1 MGQTAPLDATVR
13 DATVSSS
20 AVVPRVG
27 TATASPSGAP
37 SGTAAGA
44 ACVFRVHP
52 WTIER
57 FNGARVARVST
68 MTSAGRPHLVP
79 VVFAMTATVVWTAV
93 DAKPK
98 TTRSLRRLANIASD
112 PRVSLLVDHSED
124 DWSRLWWVRA
134 DGAATVVPVGGEEGH
149 LARAALAAKYPQY
162 AAQAPA
168 GPLIRIAVD
177 GWTSWSAR

>member
-1 MGQTAPLDATVR
+1 MDATVR

-20 AVVPRVG
+20 GIVNTGGHGVRAIRG
-27 TATASPSGAP
+27 TVRA
-37 SGTAAGA
+37 AAGA
-44 ACVFRVHP
+44 AYGCRVHP

-57 FNGARVARVST
+57 FDGARVARLST

-79 VVFAMTATVVWTAV
+79 VVFAMTANVVWTAV

-98 TTRSLRRLANIASD
+98 TTRSLRRLANIGSN
-112 PRVSLLVDHSED
+112 PRVSLLVDHYED

-134 DGAATVVPVGGEEGH
+134 DGAATVVTVGGEEGH
-149 LARAALAAKYPQY
+149 HALEALAAKYAQY

-177 GWTSWSAR
+177 SWTSWSAR